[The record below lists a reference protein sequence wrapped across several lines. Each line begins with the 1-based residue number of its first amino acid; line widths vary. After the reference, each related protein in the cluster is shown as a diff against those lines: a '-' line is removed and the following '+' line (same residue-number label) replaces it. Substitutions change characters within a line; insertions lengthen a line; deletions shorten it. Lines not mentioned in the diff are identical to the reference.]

1 MSTILDNSHHM
12 PVFIVFDRILP
23 QLITLA
29 TIPRV
34 GLILDSS
41 PVFLESAVFS
51 PMSHYHKLSVLFLAI
66 VLF

>member
-34 GLILDSS
+34 GSISAQIAVKSQKILLLRLVEVDQT
-41 PVFLESAVFS
+41 L
-51 PMSHYHKLSVLFLAI
+51 
-66 VLF
+66 